1 MGDKIKAKTAM
12 KGFGVPCIPGY
23 DGILSNDP
31 AKVLKSAEKIGF
43 PIMLKAIHGGGGR
56 GMMIV
61 NHPKDLANAMSIT
74 KSEAENA
81 FGNGDLY
88 FERYFDKPRH
98 IEIQVLCDNHGNAIH
113 LGERDCSLQRRNQKV
128 IEETTAVN
136 IPRAA
141 ISKIGKIC
149 TEACKKLG

>member
-1 MGDKIKAKTAM
+1 MGDKIKAKNAM

-23 DGILSNDP
+23 DGILP
-31 AKVLKSAEKIGF
+31 ADTTTVIKKAGEIGF

-61 NHPKDLANAMSIT
+61 HKPEDLGKAMNIT
-74 KSEAENA
+74 KAEAENA

-88 FERYFDKPRH
+88 FEKYFDKPRH
-98 IEIQVLCDNHGNAIH
+98 IEIQVLADNHGNAIH

-136 IPRAA
+136 IPREE
-141 ISKIGKIC
+141 IHKIGEILKP
-149 TEACKKLG
+149 TK